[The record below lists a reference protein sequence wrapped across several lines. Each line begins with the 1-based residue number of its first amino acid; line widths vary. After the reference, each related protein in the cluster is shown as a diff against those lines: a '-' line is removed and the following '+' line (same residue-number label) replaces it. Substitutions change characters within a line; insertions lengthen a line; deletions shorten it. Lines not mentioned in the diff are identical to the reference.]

1 MERITDRYRALILS
15 QEAFIRALDL
25 YQSKFSLAQK
35 AEREAYLASIIKH
48 FELLYEMLWKF
59 LKAYLMEEYGIET
72 IGSKSIFRACYATG
86 LIDQKMLD
94 QLLEVVEIRNK
105 MAHVYDEAAALA
117 TSKTIIAHYEAMR
130 TLIESLAKK

>member
-1 MERITDRYRALILS
+1 MERIKKRYHSLILS
-15 QEAFIRALDL
+15 HEAFMRALEL
-25 YQSKFSLAQK
+25 YQSKFSHAQK

-72 IGSKSIFRACYATG
+72 IGSKSIFRACHAKG

-94 QLLEVVEIRNK
+94 QLLEVVEIRNAT
-105 MAHVYDEAAALA
+105 AHVYDESEALK
-117 TSKTIIAHYEAMR
+117 TSKAIIMHYEPMKQ
-130 TLIESLAKK
+130 LIEKLQTH